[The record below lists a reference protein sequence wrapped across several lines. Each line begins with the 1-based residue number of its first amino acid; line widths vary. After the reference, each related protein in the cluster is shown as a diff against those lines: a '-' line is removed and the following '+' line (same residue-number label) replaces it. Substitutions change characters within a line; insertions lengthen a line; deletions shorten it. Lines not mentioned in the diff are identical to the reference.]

1 MPRVYLRLISLTYVP
16 SNRIPN
22 ILRRDVDRGTPG
34 REVGSSEIHPCELM
48 ATWIYDEKFLIGIQF
63 LSRMLS
69 FTMVEDNDL
78 ESPNQ
83 EQEERHMMTIGFEF
97 HRGLKNS
104 ATTFQAAVRQL
115 AMTNLIDG
123 LARPP
128 IGAPSTT
135 TRSSGLNLSE
145 NRPTKPEESV

>member
-1 MPRVYLRLISLTYVP
+1 MSTEARQEG
-16 SNRIPN
+16 
-22 ILRRDVDRGTPG
+22 RGG
-34 REVGSSEIHPCELM
+34 GSAEIHPFELM

-83 EQEERHMMTIGFEF
+83 EQEEWRMMTIAFES

-104 ATTFQAAVRQL
+104 TTTFQVAVRQL
-115 AMTNLIDG
+115 AMTNMIDG

-145 NRPTKPEESV
+145 NRPTKPEEST